1 MEKERTLRDSVL
13 VRWSALGIVAF
24 TMMAAYFV
32 NDIMA
37 PLKTML
43 EANLDWT
50 SRDFGFFTGA
60 YSFLNVFLLML
71 IWGGLM
77 LDRFG
82 IRLTGKIAAILM
94 VFGTALQYYGMT
106 ANISTEATFFGYK
119 QGVFIAE
126 ISGKSIFPIRERLSK
141 TCCCLYAIC
150 FSYGICCHLHPPHT
164 PKCEQNGST
173 RISEYL

>member
-50 SRDFGFFTGA
+50 SYR
-60 YSFLNVFLLML
+60 
-71 IWGGLM
+71 I
-77 LDRFG
+77 LDSLREH
-82 IRLTGKIAAILM
+82 IA
-94 VFGTALQYYGMT
+94 F
-106 ANISTEATFFGYK
+106 
-119 QGVFIAE
+119 
-126 ISGKSIFPIRERLSK
+126 
-141 TCCCLYAIC
+141 
-150 FSYGICCHLHPPHT
+150 
-164 PKCEQNGST
+164 
-173 RISEYL
+173 

>member
-1 MEKERTLRDSVL
+1 MEKGKTLRDSVL

-106 ANISTEATFFGYK
+106 ADIAAEATFFWLQARCFYG
-119 QGVFIAE
+119 G
-126 ISGKSIFPIRERLSK
+126 GRLFYFWSRSRSRRD
-141 TCCCLYAIC
+141 YR
-150 FSYGICCHLHPPHT
+150 S
-164 PKCEQNGST
+164 
-173 RISEYL
+173 

>member
-24 TMMAAYFV
+24 TMKAAYFV

-82 IRLTGKIAAILM
+82 IRLTG
-94 VFGTALQYYGMT
+94 
-106 ANISTEATFFGYK
+106 
-119 QGVFIAE
+119 
-126 ISGKSIFPIRERLSK
+126 
-141 TCCCLYAIC
+141 
-150 FSYGICCHLHPPHT
+150 
-164 PKCEQNGST
+164 
-173 RISEYL
+173 

>member
-106 ANISTEATFFGYK
+106 ANISK
-119 QGVFIAE
+119 QRFSVTSKVFLWQQPVILFLE
-126 ISGKSIFPIRERLSK
+126 SEQKSQGLPLLKLLQSGLKGKSSVLRWEFK
-141 TCCCLYAIC
+141 
-150 FSYGICCHLHPPHT
+150 
-164 PKCEQNGST
+164 
-173 RISEYL
+173 